1 MSSANYVGALSRWRR
16 VSSIGSAGAIVSAAT
31 VAVNG
36 LAYLVPVLAARLI
49 PADQL
54 GALAT
59 LLAIG
64 AIASV
69 VGLGLQTALAV
80 RWARQDA
87 VPGATRAAAAT
98 AAVTCGL
105 LLLAVP
111 VLAIALHLL
120 PVQSM
125 LLAVLT
131 FPVVLAGRWLGEL
144 QGQERFGRLALG
156 MVVLGVA
163 RYGGLVIA
171 LAVGTGVTAAL
182 AAGAAGAW
190 IAVAW
195 LRSLARTQP
204 RGDTRR
210 GDTRLR
216 GETLPTGIV
225 EQMRGQEVV
234 RAGMATL
241 AMLVIAY
248 ADLILARYAL
258 PAAMAGAYSVGAVLT
273 KGALWAPAVVT
284 VLALPHFAQGRRHA
298 LRIALSCVAAIGG
311 VLVAA
316 ATLFGDLA
324 MRLAGGPSYE
334 YLGQYAPGF
343 ATIGALYAFVF
354 VFVNAEIAA
363 GSRWPAAPLW
373 VALCG
378 IVGAVALFPVHD
390 IGDLLA
396 ISAATAAA
404 TLGAMA
410 FLYSAR
416 RRSARRRS

>member
-1 MSSANYVGALSRWRR
+1 MSSANDVETLSRWRR
-16 VSSIGSAGAIVSAAT
+16 VSSVGSAGVVVGVGT

-69 VGLGLQTALAV
+69 TGLGLQTASAV

-87 VPGATRAAAAT
+87 VPGAARAAAAT
-98 AAVTCGL
+98 AAATCGL

-111 VLAIALHLL
+111 VLAVALDLP
-120 PVQSM
+120 PVQSI

-156 MVVLGVA
+156 MVMLGVA

-171 LAVGTGVTAAL
+171 LAVGTGVTTAL
-182 AAGAAGAW
+182 AVGAAGAW

-195 LRSLARTQP
+195 LRSLART
-204 RGDTRR
+204 RTHGDTQPA
-210 GDTRLR
+210 GTIDW
-216 GETLPTGIV
+216 
-225 EQMRGQEVV
+225 MRGREVV

-258 PAAMAGAYSVGAVLT
+258 PASLAGAYSVGAVLT
-273 KGALWAPAVVT
+273 KGTLWAPAVVT
-284 VLALPHFAQGRRHA
+284 VLALPRFAQGSRHA
-298 LRIALSCVAAIGG
+298 LRIALGCVAAIGG
-311 VLVAA
+311 ALVAA
-316 ATLFGDLA
+316 AALFGNLA
-324 MRLAGGPSYE
+324 MRLAGGQTYQD
-334 YLGQYAPGF
+334 LGPYAAGF
-343 ATIGALYAFVF
+343 AAIGALYALVY
-354 VFVNAEIAA
+354 VLVNAEIAA

-373 VALCG
+373 VALAG
-378 IVGAVALFPVHD
+378 IIAAVALLPVHD

-396 ISAATAAA
+396 ISSATAAA
-404 TLGAMA
+404 TTGAMA
-410 FLYSAR
+410 ILYAMRRRAAR
-416 RRSARRRS
+416 RRA

>member
-1 MSSANYVGALSRWRR
+1 MSSANDVEALSRWRR

-98 AAVTCGL
+98 AAATCGM

-111 VLAIALHLL
+111 VLAIALDLP
-120 PVQSM
+120 PVQSI

-171 LAVGTGVTAAL
+171 LAVGTGVTTAL

-195 LRSLARTQP
+195 LRSLAQTQP

-216 GETLPTGIV
+216 GETRPAGIA

-248 ADLILARYAL
+248 TDLILARYAL

-284 VLALPHFAQGRRHA
+284 VTVPPLQLILVTGANSQT
-298 LRIALSCVAAIGG
+298 LSDPTNTKP
-311 VLVAA
+311 
-316 ATLFGDLA
+316 AT
-324 MRLAGGPSYE
+324 
-334 YLGQYAPGF
+334 
-343 ATIGALYAFVF
+343 
-354 VFVNAEIAA
+354 
-363 GSRWPAAPLW
+363 
-373 VALCG
+373 
-378 IVGAVALFPVHD
+378 
-390 IGDLLA
+390 
-396 ISAATAAA
+396 
-404 TLGAMA
+404 
-410 FLYSAR
+410 
-416 RRSARRRS
+416 